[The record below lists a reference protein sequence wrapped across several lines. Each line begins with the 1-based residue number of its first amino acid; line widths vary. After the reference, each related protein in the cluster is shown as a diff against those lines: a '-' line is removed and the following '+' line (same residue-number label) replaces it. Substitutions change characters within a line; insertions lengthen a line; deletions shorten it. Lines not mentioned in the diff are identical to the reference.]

1 MSSETRPSPAPPA
14 PPPLPSP
21 PGAVGAEVA
30 EEIVAR
36 LLRRHGAG
44 AGHDARIRRGVA
56 QVAARWWPEDG
67 DAGELAAFCEATFHT
82 GTAELER
89 AFARLEQVME
99 QVDGHLHEVRREL
112 LAPIEVDR
120 GPAAPVTEVDR
131 LLAHL
136 DLAPH
141 VDENLFRT
149 RVAFFAL
156 LNFPVHTLR
165 ERLAESAGWDRAAW
179 ARSRMMDRFASRVP
193 AAVAQ
198 AASWTFTAAEEY
210 ISGYNIRLDRL
221 LTPRGE
227 RPFPEGLRLISH
239 WGLRGGLA
247 APDADGHQRGSSGS
261 LDAGGSRPPG
271 ESTDTAGSLDA
282 GAVAPGL
289 LRQRL
294 ILEVMER
301 IVRQEIPAAVIDN
314 PDLLWDPESNLV
326 RPTQPPAAGGTGGA
340 TAAAALS
347 EQAAGRHEGGE
358 GHVAA
363 REPDSRYAQL
373 LAIFRAQRAIDPYTP
388 AAPSLPARRFDL
400 ERQIP
405 EAEVE
410 ALLVSVLEAAEVDDL
425 ARLIARRLGRPLEP
439 FDIWYSGFKSRGGH
453 GEAELD
459 ARVRAVFPSLAAF
472 QAALPRQLVALGFSA
487 ERAAWLAERIA
498 VDRAR
503 GAGHAMGAVRREDRA
518 HLRTRVGDGGMD
530 YKGYNVAMHE
540 LGHNVEQVFSL
551 AGVDHWW
558 LAGVPN
564 NAFTEAF
571 AFLFQERDLE
581 ALELAAADAGSSAAP
596 AAPGGKGGTTT
607 VTDRASA
614 PAERHRDR
622 TLATLWNTYEIAGV
636 SLVDMRVWRWLYDH
650 SDAGPAALREAVLAI
665 AREVW
670 NRYFAPRLGH
680 PGCEILAIY
689 SHMIVYSLYLP
700 DYALGHIIAFQLAAR
715 LRGQRAPDQSAG
727 LLGSEIERMACQ
739 GRLTPDA
746 WMRGAVGGP
755 VSAEALLA
763 AARGALAA
771 PDVAA
776 APDVPAAPAAGDAS

>member
-1 MSSETRPSPAPPA
+1 MSSETRPSPASPPPPPA
-14 PPPLPSP
+14 PPASLP
-21 PGAVGAEVA
+21 PGAIGAAVV

-44 AGHDARIRRGVA
+44 AKHDARICRGVA

-67 DAGELAAFCEATFHT
+67 DAGELAAFCEANFHT
-82 GTAELER
+82 GAAELER

-112 LAPIEVDR
+112 LAPVEVDR

-131 LLAHL
+131 LLVNL

-141 VDENLFRT
+141 VDEGLFRT

-198 AASWTFTAAEEY
+198 AASRTFTAAEEY

-239 WGLRGGLA
+239 WGLRDELA
-247 APDADGHQRGSSGS
+247 AHYADGDQHSPDA
-261 LDAGGSRPPG
+261 SR
-271 ESTDTAGSLDA
+271 DA
-282 GAVAPGL
+282 GAADPGL

-314 PDLLWDPESNLV
+314 PDLLWEPESNQV
-326 RPTQPPAAGGTGGA
+326 RPAQPPAAAPPTS
-340 TAAAALS
+340 AAAAD
-347 EQAAGRHEGGE
+347 Q
-358 GHVAA
+358 A

-439 FDIWYSGFKSRGGH
+439 FDIWYSGFKSRGGQ

-472 QAALPRQLVALGFSA
+472 QAALPRQLVALGFSP
-487 ERAAWLAERIA
+487 ERAAWLAERIV

-551 AGVDHWW
+551 AGADHWW

-581 ALELAAADAGSSAAP
+581 VLELAAADSGANAGANAAP
-596 AAPGGKGGTTT
+596 AALGGPAT

-650 SDAGPAALREAVLAI
+650 PDADPAALREAVLAI

-670 NRYFAPRLGH
+670 DRYFAPRLGH

-715 LRGQRAPDQSAG
+715 LRGQHGRPEQPAG
-727 LLGSEIERMACQ
+727 IPGAEIERMARQ

-755 VSAEALLA
+755 VSAAALLA

-771 PDVAA
+771 L
-776 APDVPAAPAAGDAS
+776 DVPAAPAVPTSPAAADAS